1 MRQILVAATAA
12 CAMALTVGAGVARAD
27 LPALVVEET
36 TGDFVYGFDPGVN
49 IVSSGRTFGTVTGH
63 LGSMASASG
72 APGGSVFAFAP
83 DPSTVASADLLYSA
97 EIDGPAD
104 MTIPVVLSYRLF
116 VTNLASGSIH
126 NGSAQASIAGPGATT
141 GFDDQLYT
149 ANYSP
154 GIYENCYEGC
164 VAPGLAMAEVTTNT
178 PFRIGII
185 VDVRG
190 AEAYADPMLSVD
202 PTWARANPTTARG
215 LSLSFSDGITNAL
228 GTFTLGVPEPA
239 SWALML
245 VGFGLAGGSLR
256 RRRLLAA

>member
-1 MRQILVAATAA
+1 MCLAATAA
-12 CAMALTVGAGVARAD
+12 CAMALTIGAGAARAD

-49 IVSSGRTFGTVTGH
+49 TVSSGRTFGTVTGH
-63 LGSMASASG
+63 LGSMASAAST
-72 APGGSVFAFAP
+72 PGGSVFAFAP

-116 VTNLASGSIH
+116 VKNLASGSIH

-149 ANYSP
+149 ANYSSD
-154 GIYENCYEGC
+154 IYESCYTGC
-164 VAPGLAMAEVTTNT
+164 VAPGRATAEVTTNT
-178 PFRIGII
+178 AFKIGVI

-190 AEAYADPMLSVD
+190 AEAYADPMLSID
-202 PTWARANPTTARG
+202 PTWAKMNPTVAKQ

-228 GTFTLGVPEPA
+228 GNFTLGVPEPA
-239 SWALML
+239 SWALMI
-245 VGFGLAGGSLR
+245 VGFGLAGAGLR
-256 RRRLLAA
+256 RRRLVAA